1 MLNGVNSLNLFLILS
16 STKKE
21 RKILLQMLYLDA
33 MLCCPNL
40 MLKFLVWKVLKI
52 CMQLTHA
59 LLNHF
64 RNVVMARDG
73 KSSFCMMDFCF
84 ELTNFASQIAL
95 FD

>member
-1 MLNGVNSLNLFLILS
+1 
-16 STKKE
+16 
-21 RKILLQMLYLDA
+21 MLYLDG

-52 CMQLTHA
+52 CTQLTHA

-64 RNVVMARDG
+64 LNVVRARAR
-73 KSSFCMMDFCF
+73 KYSICMMDFCF
-84 ELTNFASQIAL
+84 ELTNFASQIVL